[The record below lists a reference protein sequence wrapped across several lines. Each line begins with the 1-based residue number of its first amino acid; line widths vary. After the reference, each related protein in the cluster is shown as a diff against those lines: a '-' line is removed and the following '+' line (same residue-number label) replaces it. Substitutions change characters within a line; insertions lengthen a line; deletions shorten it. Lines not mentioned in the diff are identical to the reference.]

1 MRLFILLTFFVLI
14 QSLNYNYNINRLI
27 NKSLFIKNTIKPTYS
42 FIFFPGFGIKPE
54 SYKNLCNLINI
65 KTNNQTN
72 FLILDYKYMFPLELN
87 YKSNEI
93 SLNAINF
100 FKSNNIISEK
110 IYFIGHSAG
119 AYYAI
124 NPAEKYSDG
133 LIQLGCVLNSKGELF
148 WGKNSLKKYNK
159 PVLTL
164 LGEKDGYFSYLHSI
178 QEFQDI
184 SIEDFHKKPII
195 IEKNINHLQMAD
207 NIPSLYSKIFKQNDF
222 KSPISLMMAHDK
234 ISDSII
240 SFITNDTSNYIKSYN
255 SYNKINNYL
264 NINNNIDELCKKIQY
279 KILNPINDIKINI
292 KNTFYNSLNHFIIS
306 KPKIDNNGM
315 INIHSYLSKTYK
327 NNLYSKSLW
336 IKMKNQDSI
345 INNKYYLH
353 TLIHNKI
360 NAKEINKYI
369 INEYFQDNCPI
380 NIIFEED
387 LLYDNTASTKWL
399 LSEIS
404 IKYKDDKLYIKS
416 PVLYTNENT
425 IPRYSG
431 MIYMKL
437 LTPQMVQEIKS
448 IFF

>member
-1 MRLFILLTFFVLI
+1 MRLLILLTCFILI
-14 QSLNYNYNINRLI
+14 QSFNKNYYINRLI
-27 NKSLFIKNTIKPTYS
+27 NKSLFIKNTIKPKYS

-54 SYKNLCNLINI
+54 SYKSLCNMINI

-72 FLILDYKYMFPLELN
+72 FLILDYKYMSPLEFN

-100 FKSNNIISEK
+100 LKLNNIISKK

-124 NPAEKYSDG
+124 NPAEKYADG
-133 LIQLGCVLNSKGELF
+133 LIQLGCVLNSRGQLF
-148 WGKNSLKKYNK
+148 WDKKSLKQYKK

-164 LGEKDGYFSYLHSI
+164 LGEKDGYLSYLNSI

-184 SIEDFHKKPII
+184 TIEDLHIKPII
-195 IEKNINHLQMAD
+195 TEKDINHLQMAD
-207 NIPSLYSKIFKQNDF
+207 NIPTLYSKILKKNDF
-222 KSPISLMMAHDK
+222 DSPISLTMAHNK
-234 ISDSII
+234 LSDSII
-240 SFITNDTSNYIKSYN
+240 SFIKNDTSNYIKSYN

-264 NINNNIDELCKKIQY
+264 NINNKIDNLCKKIQY
-279 KILNPINDIKINI
+279 KVLNPIDDIKINI
-292 KNTFYNSLNHFIIS
+292 ENTFHNSLNDFIFS
-306 KPKIDNNGM
+306 KPKIDNNG
-315 INIHSYLSKTYK
+315 IISIQSYLSKTYR
-327 NNLYSKSLW
+327 NNLNSKSLC
-336 IKMKNQDSI
+336 IKLKNQESI
-345 INNKYYLH
+345 INNNYYLYI
-353 TLIHNKI
+353 LINNKI
-360 NAKEINKYI
+360 SAKEINKYI
-369 INEYFQDNCPI
+369 INEYFEDKCPI

-387 LLYDNTASTKWL
+387 LLYENTASIKWL

-416 PVLYTNENT
+416 PVLYTKENT

-431 MIYMKL
+431 IIYMKL

-448 IFF
+448 IFY